1 MTRNFTHR
9 LATRDKTPLLVGL
22 VGTSSS
28 GKTYSALRLATGFQ
42 RVSPGPIFVI
52 DTEAGRAL
60 QYADDFKFVHVPFG
74 APFGSLDYLEVIK
87 YCIENGATN
96 IVIDSMS
103 HEHEGPGGMLQL
115 HAEEWK
121 RMGGKQST
129 QGFAWTLPKQQHRLL
144 INTILQY
151 SCNFVF
157 CFRARQK
164 LDWNKKDANG
174 KRMEPEPLGFMPIGD
189 ETWMYEFT
197 TQALLLPGAN
207 GVPTWQSNMPGEKEH
222 VIKLPKQFRDIFAGN
237 PQLTEDVGEAM
248 AKWAAGSSQVP
259 KKTAAQLIAE
269 YTACSEP
276 SEFRRLEEAR
286 KVSWSSL
293 TKEDKTVVKLAS
305 EQCAKKIEDAAKAP
319 TPQVVPRNEE
329 DDDSD
334 DFIETTTPAQAAS

>member
-1 MTRNFTHR
+1 MARNFTHR
-9 LATRDKTPLLVGL
+9 IATRDKTPLLVGL

-42 RVSPGPIFVI
+42 RVNPGPIFVI

-60 QYADDFKFVHVPFG
+60 QYADTFQFHHVPFG

-87 YCIENGATN
+87 YCIDNGATN
-96 IVIDSMS
+96 IVVDSMS
-103 HEHEGPGGMLQL
+103 HEHEGPGGMLQV

-121 RMGGKQST
+121 RLGGTQAT
-129 QGFAWTLPKQQHRLL
+129 QGFAWTKPKQDHRLL
-144 INTILQY
+144 INTILQF

-164 LDWNKKDANG
+164 LDWKKKDANG
-174 KRMEPEPLGFMPIGD
+174 KRMEPQPLGFMPIGD

-197 TQALLLPGAN
+197 MQALLLPGAN
-207 GVPTWQSNMPGEKEH
+207 GIPTWQSDMPGEKEH
-222 VIKLPKQFRDIFAGN
+222 VIKLPKFFKDTFAGS

-248 AKWAAGSSQVP
+248 AKWAAGSSTIP

-269 YTACSEP
+269 YAACSEP
-276 SEFRRLEEAR
+276 SEFRRLEESR
-286 KVSWSSL
+286 KVSWPSL
-293 TKEDKTVVKLAS
+293 SKEDKTTVKAAS

-319 TPQVVPRNEE
+319 PPEPVKA
-329 DDDSD
+329 DDGD
-334 DFIETTTPAQAAS
+334 DFVETKAAG

>member
-28 GKTYSALRLATGFQ
+28 GKTYSALRLAKGFQ
-42 RVSPGPIFVI
+42 RVNPGPIFVI

-60 QYADDFKFVHVPFG
+60 QYADEFTFEHVPFG
-74 APFGSLDYLEVIK
+74 APFGPLDYLDVIK
-87 YCIENGATN
+87 YCIDNGATN

-103 HEHEGPGGMLQL
+103 HEHEGPGGLLQI

-121 RMGGKQST
+121 RMGGKEST
-129 QGFAWTLPKQQHRLL
+129 KGFAWTRPKQEHRLL
-144 INTILQY
+144 INTILQF

-174 KRMEPEPLGFMPIGD
+174 KRLAPEPLGFMPIGD

-197 TQALLLPGAN
+197 MQALLLPGAN
-207 GVPTWQSNMPGEKEH
+207 GVPTWKSEMPGEKEH
-222 VIKLPKQFRDIFAGN
+222 VIKLPKFFLNEFAAN
-237 PQLTEDVGEAM
+237 PQFTEEIGEAM
-248 AKWAAGSSQVP
+248 ARWAAGTSQIARR
-259 KKTAAQLIAE
+259 TAAQLIAE
-269 YTACSEP
+269 YAACSEP

-286 KVSWSSL
+286 KVSWASL
-293 TKEDKTVVKLAS
+293 GKDEKPSVKAAS
-305 EQCAKKIEDAAKAP
+305 EQAARRIEDAAKA
-319 TPQVVPRNEE
+319 QVPAPASSV
-329 DDDSD
+329 DDDE
-334 DFIETTTPAQAAS
+334 FTETTSAAS